1 MAKTKTSDVS
11 VEDKLRALY
20 DLQLIDSR
28 LDEIRNTRGELPME
42 VQDLEDDIAGYEKRT
57 NRVSEEVNDIE
68 KEIKIRKESIKQSEA
83 LIKKYTSQQDN
94 VRNNREFEALAKE
107 IEYQELEIELSEKRI
122 KEAKFKIEDK
132 NNTIAQIEEKL
143 NSYKEHLNHKN
154 SELDKIV
161 KETEKEEKT
170 LLKKAEEFSENIEPR
185 LLKAYKKIRS
195 SVKNGLAVVP
205 VERGASAG
213 SYFTIPPQRQME
225 IALRKK
231 IITDEHSG
239 RILVDPELAA
249 EEREKMAEII
259 K

>member
-1 MAKTKTSDVS
+1 M
-11 VEDKLRALY
+11 
-20 DLQLIDSR
+20 QLIPRIYSYYFLLR
-28 LDEIRNTRGELPME
+28 C
-42 VQDLEDDIAGYEKRT
+42 
-57 NRVSEEVNDIE
+57 
-68 KEIKIRKESIKQSEA
+68 SILYNILFSFSAFCIQIVYTHKA
-83 LIKKYTSQQDN
+83 LHPKKN
-94 VRNNREFEALAKE
+94 HLA
-107 IEYQELEIELSEKRI
+107 
-122 KEAKFKIEDK
+122 
-132 NNTIAQIEEKL
+132 
-143 NSYKEHLNHKN
+143 HKN

-185 LLKAYKKIRS
+185 LLKAYTKIRS
-195 SVKNGLAVVP
+195 AVKNGLAVVP

-239 RILVDPELAA
+239 RILVDAELAA
-249 EEREKMAEII
+249 EERLKMEDLL